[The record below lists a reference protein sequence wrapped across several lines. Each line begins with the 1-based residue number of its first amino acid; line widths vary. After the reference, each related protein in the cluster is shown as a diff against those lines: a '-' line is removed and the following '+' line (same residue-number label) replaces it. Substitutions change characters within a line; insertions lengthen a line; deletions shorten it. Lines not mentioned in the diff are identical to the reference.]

1 MSNRGVAYGVFD
13 RKPSGKR
20 RVGTPRRELQDNI
33 KMNIQEW
40 DRAWAVFVFLMITN
54 GWLL

>member
-1 MSNRGVAYGVFD
+1 VIIYFIYENCIMSNRGVAYRVFD

-33 KMNIQEW
+33 KTNIQE
-40 DRAWAVFVFLMITN
+40 
-54 GWLL
+54 